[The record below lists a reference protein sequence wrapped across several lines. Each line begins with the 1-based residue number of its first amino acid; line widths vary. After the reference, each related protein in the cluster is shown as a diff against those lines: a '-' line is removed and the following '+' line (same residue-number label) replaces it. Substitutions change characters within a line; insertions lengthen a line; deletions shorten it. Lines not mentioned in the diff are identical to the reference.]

1 MQGINK
7 GNVLNAKDLQDL
19 HIRPCSILS
28 KRIPD
33 VVPLVPEDNCLAIL
47 SLCMLSLQKETM

>member
-1 MQGINK
+1 MQKIFK
-7 GNVLNAKDLQDL
+7 TCTLDLAV
-19 HIRPCSILS
+19 LS